1 MKNIQYIIIILLII
15 IKINSQKLNNAT
27 IMKFNDI
34 IDEINNKFKTVNYT
48 EIISTLISLLSD
60 YYVFYDIEKSSY
72 GQKFDII
79 KDLKEVNIINTNF
92 YTFITDVKK

>member
-60 YYVFYDIEKSSY
+60 YYVFYDIMVSVR
-72 GQKFDII
+72 FLLFTII
-79 KDLKEVNIINTNF
+79 C
-92 YTFITDVKK
+92 

>member
-1 MKNIQYIIIILLII
+1 
-15 IKINSQKLNNAT
+15 
-27 IMKFNDI
+27 MKFNDI